1 MREYLKESLQV
12 KDVKAREVDVVND
25 RRRTGSERRKNRFR
39 DQWKTDGKRDLESKM
54 NKNTEGHQSD
64 SPVVFKA
71 CTRAP
76 GGYTAHK

>member
-39 DQWKTDGKRDLESKM
+39 DQWKMDRKRDMESKT
-54 NKNTEGHQSD
+54 NKNTEG
-64 SPVVFKA
+64 
-71 CTRAP
+71 R
-76 GGYTAHK
+76 